1 MKTQVRLSPDVLQID
16 AAHVADRIETR
27 IRESIFEQLK
37 RKGAVLGLSGGID
50 SSVAAAL
57 CVRALGRDRVLGL
70 LMPEADSGEDTSRLA
85 HLLADFLGIRT
96 VTEDITPIL
105 RAAGCYQRRDEA
117 IRLVVPEYGEGW
129 KCKLVLPQLEDGA
142 AYRVFSI
149 VVRSPAGVETRMRLT
164 PEAYLGVVAATSFKQ
179 RIRKMM
185 EYYYADR
192 LQYAVVGT
200 PNRLEYDQGFFVKY
214 GDGAADLKP
223 LAHLY
228 KTQVYQ
234 LGQYLQIPR
243 EIRHREPTTDTYPL
257 PQSQE
262 EFYFAVPYDKM
273 DVCLY
278 GVNHDAPAADVA
290 AATGLTVDQA
300 EQVYRWIESKRS
312 ATRYLHTP
320 PLLVEDVD
328 LGLH

>member
-1 MKTQVRLSPDVLQID
+1 VKTQVKFAPDVLQID
-16 AAHVADRIETR
+16 AAQVADRIETR
-27 IRESIFEQLK
+27 IRESIFENLK

-70 LMPEADSGEDTSRLA
+70 LMPEADSDDDTARLA
-85 HLLADFLGIRT
+85 RLLAESLGIRT

-105 RAAGCYQRRDEA
+105 RAAGCYPRRDQA
-117 IRLVVPEYGEGW
+117 IRLVVPEYGDGW
-129 KCKLVLPQLEDGA
+129 KCKLVLPKLTDGS
-142 AYRVFSI
+142 AYPLFSV
-149 VVRSPAGVETRMRLT
+149 VVRSPAGGETRVRLT
-164 PEAYLGVVAATSFKQ
+164 PEAYLGIVAATSFKQ

-185 EYYYADR
+185 EYYHADR
-192 LQYAVVGT
+192 LHYAVVGT
-200 PNRLEYDQGFFVKY
+200 PNRLEYDQGFFVKC

-234 LGQYLQIPR
+234 LGQYLQIPQ

-262 EFYFAVPYDKM
+262 EFYFAVPYDTM
-273 DVCLY
+273 DLCLY
-278 GVNHDAPAADVA
+278 GTNHDVPAADVA
-290 AATGLTVDQA
+290 AATGLTVTQA

-312 ATRYLHTP
+312 ATRYLHMA

>member
-1 MKTQVRLSPDVLQID
+1 
-16 AAHVADRIETR
+16 
-27 IRESIFEQLK
+27 
-37 RKGAVLGLSGGID
+37 
-50 SSVAAAL
+50 
-57 CVRALGRDRVLGL
+57 
-70 LMPEADSGEDTSRLA
+70 MPEADSGEDTSRLA